1 MRTCIAIIAALV
13 TAMWLGGCAQPGAVR
28 AVVDANT
35 QVAVASPQLSAAVE
49 AQVAARIETQVVARV
64 ETKLAAAV
72 DQAMKVVQKAGAQ
85 VAKDH
90 SVNVG
95 PVAISG
101 SAWPFVAL
109 GIVAG
114 IAAYFWQRKRKAETT
129 TDLLVQHNEDR
140 GIDQA
145 EKDQIS
151 LSALRRGVEGDLHAR
166 VVKVRKEAT
175 VK

>member
-1 MRTCIAIIAALV
+1 MKVYWFILAALMV
-13 TAMWLGGCAQPGAVR
+13 GGCAQPGAVR
-28 AVVDANT
+28 ATVEANT

-49 AQVAARIETQVVARV
+49 AQVAARIETQVAARV

-72 DQAMKVVQKAGAQ
+72 DAAVKTIQKQGDQ
-85 VAKDH
+85 TAKDH
-90 SVNVG
+90 SVTIG

-109 GIVAG
+109 GIVGAV
-114 IAAYFWQRKRKAETT
+114 ATYFWQRKRKAETA

-145 EKDQIS
+145 EKDTIS
-151 LSALRRGVEGDLHAR
+151 LLALRKGVEGELNSR
-166 VVKVRKEAT
+166 VHRVRKAAT
-175 VK
+175 HGD